1 MRSPL
6 LQLVL
11 VLFLITSCGGGSG
24 SGSQPS
30 QVQTPAQASPNT
42 SGSTS
47 TTTDRADNTTP
58 NCSEYQSE
66 TASSETQTE
75 TPVNVQRCALRHGG
89 LDRVFYMY
97 IPASYTSSSDNQPL
111 LFSLHGYT
119 SSALTNLSYTGFES
133 PANANGFIVIYPQGS
148 ILQST
153 GATHWNVGGWTTSST
168 TDDVNYIETIIDYML
183 TEYRI
188 DPDRIY
194 STGMSNGGFMSYR
207 LACELGTKIAAI
219 ASVTGSM
226 TPETLEACNPAHP
239 TSVLQIHGVLDNTV
253 PRSGNDG
260 MKPIDEVMTFWQINN
275 RCNETPETKVISD
288 LTLDGFGGTQ
298 TNYPD
303 CQNGVEVTLFL
314 LDKMG
319 HEWPLSGAH
328 DVNAPT
334 AIWNF
339 LSRFNRYG
347 LIQ

>member
-1 MRSPL
+1 MPSPL

-24 SGSQPS
+24 SSSQPN
-30 QVQTPAQASPNT
+30 QVQTAAQTSSNAS
-42 SGSTS
+42 SSAS
-47 TTTDRADNTTP
+47 TTDDRTDNTTP
-58 NCSEYQSE
+58 SCSEYQSE
-66 TASSETQTE
+66 TSNSETQTE
-75 TPVNVQRCALRHGG
+75 TPANIQRCALRHGG

-97 IPASYTSSSDNQPL
+97 VPTSYSNSSNNRPL

-133 PANANGFIVIYPQGS
+133 PANTNGFIVIYPQGS

-168 TDDVNYIETIIDYML
+168 TDDVSYIETIIDYML
-183 TEYRI
+183 IEYRI

-226 TPETLEACNPAHP
+226 TPETLAACEPAHA
-239 TSVLQIHGVLDNTV
+239 TSILQIHGALDNTV
-253 PRSGNDG
+253 PRNGNDG
-260 MKPIDEVMTFWQINN
+260 MKPIDEVMTFWQMNN
-275 RCNETPETKVISD
+275 RCDETPETKAISD

-298 TNYPD
+298 SKYSN
-303 CQNGVEVTLFL
+303 CENGVEVSLYL
-314 LDKMG
+314 LDQMG

-328 DVNAPT
+328 DLDAPS
-334 AIWNF
+334 AIWDF
-339 LSRFNRYG
+339 LSRFDRYG